1 MNTHK
6 FKQSILKPYDIRG
19 IAGTEITEIDAY
31 FVGKSFGTYLQRELN
46 RKNCIVGYD
55 GRLTSESFAKE
66 VIKGLVETG
75 VDVFNVGLVA
85 TPMVY
90 FAIQYFK
97 KESGLMITASH
108 NPAEYNGF
116 KMLTNEAPVWD
127 QAIQELGKIAESGDF
142 ERGEGTVEKLEIKED
157 YINFI
162 VNSYNK
168 NNKKTLNICFD
179 AGNGATAV
187 TLNEIVSKLPGKHK
201 VLFGDVDGHFPNHPA
216 DPSILKY
223 MKTLQKEVV
232 EGHFDFGVAYDG
244 DGDRIGVVDEFGN
257 IYYGDQ
263 LLCVFARDY
272 LKKNPGEKIL
282 FEVSSSQVL
291 PDDIKKHGGD
301 YVICAPGH
309 SVLKAIMKEQK
320 IGLGGET
327 SGHMFFGEH
336 YNYDDAIY
344 ATVKLIN
351 ILANSEETLGSIRN
365 GFPTYYGTPKIAI
378 KCDDDTK
385 MIVPQEIANRIKAQG
400 RKVVDVRGARVE
412 KADGWWLIRDS
423 STEPKMTVRC
433 EALSLEGLEECKKEV
448 REQLKLSGFEV
459 DFTKQ

>member
-1 MNTHK
+1 MNHI
-6 FKQSILKPYDIRG
+6 FKKSILKPYDIRG
-19 IAGTEITEIDAY
+19 LAGSEITEVDAY
-31 FVGKSFGTYLQRELN
+31 FIGKSYGTYIQKKFN
-46 RKNCIVGYD
+46 KKNCIIGYD
-55 GRLTSESFAKE
+55 GRLTSESFANE
-66 VIKGLVETG
+66 VIKGLLETG

-90 FAIQYFK
+90 FALQFFK
-97 KESGLMITASH
+97 KETALIVTASH
-108 NPAEYNGF
+108 NPPEYNGF
-116 KMLTNEAPVWD
+116 KMLTNEAPIWGEE
-127 QAIQELGKIAESGDF
+127 IQELGKIAESGNF
-142 ERGEGTVEKLEIKED
+142 IQGNGNLEKLEIKES

-162 VNSYNK
+162 LNSYNK

-179 AGNGATAV
+179 AGNGATGV
-187 TLNEIVSKLPGKHK
+187 VLNDIVSKLPGKHK
-201 VLFGDVDGHFPNHPA
+201 VLFGTVDGNFPNHNA
-216 DPSILKY
+216 DPSILKN
-223 MKTLQKEVV
+223 METLQKEVV

-272 LKKNPGEKIL
+272 LKKHPNEKIL

-301 YVICAPGH
+301 YVICPPGH
-309 SVLKAIMKEQK
+309 SILKSIMKEQK

-344 ATVKLIN
+344 ATIKLIN
-351 ILANSEETLGSIRN
+351 ILSNIDDTLGSIRKA
-365 GFPTYYGTPKIAI
+365 FPTYYSTPKIGV
-378 KCDDDTK
+378 KCTDEEKVITPK
-385 MIVPQEIANRIKAQG
+385 QIANRIKEQG
-400 RKVVDVRGARVE
+400 RKVIDVSGVRVE
-412 KADGWWLIRDS
+412 KADGWWLVRDS

-433 EALSLEGLEECKKEV
+433 EALSKEGLEECKNEV
-448 REQLKLSGFEV
+448 KEQLKISGFEI
-459 DFTKQ
+459 DFSKQ